1 MSEIWSVASQ
11 FKVNTVVD
19 LFSGSGIVG
28 YMFKAQGKAVVSN
41 DYMAMSA
48 TFTKAMI
55 ENNSVTLP
63 LDKAKELLLEH
74 RESDHF
80 VASTFK
86 DLYSVD
92 STEET
97 LAMQIRNVLSLSDD
111 VQIKLQKSCQKLNG
125 ANSN

>member
-28 YMFKAQGKAVVSN
+28 YMFKAQGKSVVSN

-55 ENNSVTLP
+55 ENDSVTLP
-63 LDKAKELLLEH
+63 LDKAKGLLIEH

-86 DLYSVD
+86 GLYYTD
-92 STEET
+92 EE
-97 LAMQIRNVLSLSDD
+97 LSL
-111 VQIKLQKSCQKLNG
+111 IHI
-125 ANSN
+125 